1 MNSLCTIL
9 QKMNDL
15 NVELNDLRGDGI
27 ERARLYLTKVC
38 EIQFPDASHEWA
50 EIQKL
55 NSIRNCI
62 VHAEGNVDDVR
73 SPTKLRN
80 IVKNTKGISLESERY
95 LSIDKKYLEMVI
107 ACVDDFLQELHE
119 TSFPNS

>member
-1 MNSLCTIL
+1 
-9 QKMNDL
+9 MNDL
-15 NVELNDLRGDGI
+15 SVELTDLKGDGI

-38 EIQFPDASHEWA
+38 EIQFPDGSHEWA

-55 NSIRNCI
+55 NNIRNCI

-80 IVKNTKGISLESERY
+80 IVKNTKGISFESERY
-95 LSIDKKYLEMVI
+95 LSIDNKYLEMAITWVE
-107 ACVDDFLQELHE
+107 DFLQELHE
-119 TSFPNS
+119 KSFPNS